1 MRSESSNVAEVSC
14 LTKLQFES
22 QNDLVDAAIDSSFE
36 NVEKDEIKGADA
48 SIAAAAVVENA
59 TPTISNDGD
68 IEKGIRPDAE
78 SVTVTL
84 AQLES
89 KDDFP
94 EGGLKG

>member
-1 MRSESSNVAEVSC
+1 M
-14 LTKLQFES
+14 TKLQFES